1 MISLGFK
8 RAIVNT
14 IKETL
19 KDGTAMHP
27 RVICLGEI
35 LFDQISNQPG
45 LPLESVSSW
54 TSYPGGAPAN
64 VACALTK
71 LGTPSAFVGCVGEDE
86 LGRSLIDLLKSIP
99 VDTSGIQ
106 TYSAPTRTVLVLR
119 SETGD
124 RSFVAFGEQRDTT
137 EFADTHL
144 KADRIPVE
152 LFQHADYLVI
162 GTLLFAY
169 PESRAAIDR
178 ALELCEQFFVK
189 VVLDVN
195 WRPVFWKDQSIAPKM
210 IHEVIKRADYLK
222 MAEEEAEWLFETT
235 DPGVIAHRVESLE
248 GVLVTAGEK
257 GCAYCLS
264 QKEGKVPAFSI
275 EVEDTTGAGDSF
287 LAGFVHQLCQHQL
300 TEVKQDADRIVR
312 YASAAGAL
320 TTMRSGAIDA
330 QPTGAE
336 VDAFLFLQDQE
347 S

>member
-1 MISLGFK
+1 
-8 RAIVNT
+8 
-14 IKETL
+14 
-19 KDGTAMHP
+19 MHP

-35 LFDQISNQPG
+35 LFDCISNQPG
-45 LPLESVSSW
+45 LPLESVTSW

-71 LGTPSAFVGCVGEDE
+71 LGTPSAFVGCMGEDE
-86 LGRSLIDLLKSIP
+86 QGRSLVELLQTIG
-99 VDTSGIQ
+99 VDTAGIQ
-106 TYSAPTRTVLVLR
+106 THPTPTRTVLVLR

-124 RSFVAFGEQRDTT
+124 RSFVAFGGQRDTT

-144 KADRIPVE
+144 QANHIPTE

-162 GTLLFAY
+162 GTLLLAY
-169 PESRAAIDR
+169 PESRAAIER
-178 ALELCEQFFVK
+178 ALQLSEQFFVK

-195 WRPVFWKDQSIAPKM
+195 WRPVFWNDQTIAPRM
-210 IHEVIKRADYLK
+210 IHELIKRADYLK
-222 MAEEEAEWLFETT
+222 LAEEEAEWLFETT

-275 EVEDTTGAGDSF
+275 TVEDTTGAGDSF

-300 TEVKQDADRIVR
+300 TEVNQDADRIVR

-320 TTMRSGAIDA
+320 TTTRAGAIDA

-336 VDAFLFLQDQE
+336 VDAFLQQE
-347 S
+347 E

>member
-1 MISLGFK
+1 
-8 RAIVNT
+8 
-14 IKETL
+14 
-19 KDGTAMHP
+19 MHP

-35 LFDQISNQPG
+35 LFDCISNQPG
-45 LPLESVSSW
+45 LPLEAVTSW

-86 LGRSLIDLLKSIP
+86 QGRSLVDLLNTIK
-99 VDTSGIQ
+99 VDTTGIQ
-106 TYSAPTRTVLVLR
+106 THPAPTRTVLVLR
-119 SETGD
+119 SEMGD
-124 RSFVAFGEQRDTT
+124 RSFVAFGDKRNTT

-144 KADRIPVE
+144 KADRLPVE

-162 GTLLFAY
+162 GTLLLAY
-169 PESRAAIDR
+169 PESRAAIER
-178 ALELCEQFFVK
+178 ALELSEQFFVK

-195 WRPVFWKDQSIAPKM
+195 WRPVFWNDQSIAPGM
-210 IHEVIKRADYLK
+210 IHEVVKRADFLK
-222 MAEEEAEWLFETT
+222 LAEEEAEWLFDTT
-235 DPGVIAHRVESLE
+235 DPGVIAHRLETLE

-257 GCAYCLS
+257 GCTYCLS

-287 LAGFVHQLCQHQL
+287 LAGFVHQLCQHRL
-300 TEVKQDADRIVR
+300 KEISQDADRIVR

-320 TTMRSGAIDA
+320 TTMRAGAINA

-336 VDAFLFLQDQE
+336 VDAFLFLQQQG

>member
-1 MISLGFK
+1 
-8 RAIVNT
+8 
-14 IKETL
+14 
-19 KDGTAMHP
+19 MHP

-35 LFDQISNQPG
+35 LFDCISNQPG
-45 LPLESVSSW
+45 LPLESVTSW

-71 LGTPSAFVGCVGEDE
+71 LGTSSAFVGCVGEDE
-86 LGRSLIDLLKSIP
+86 QGRSLVELLHTIG
-99 VDTSGIQ
+99 VDTTGIQ
-106 TYSAPTRTVLVLR
+106 THSAPTRTVLVLR

-144 KADRIPVE
+144 QANQIPTE

-162 GTLLFAY
+162 GTLLLAY
-169 PESRAAIDR
+169 PESRAAIER
-178 ALELCEQFFVK
+178 ALQLSEQFFVK

-195 WRPVFWKDQSIAPKM
+195 WRPVFWNDQTIAPRM
-210 IHEVIKRADYLK
+210 IHELIKRADYLK
-222 MAEEEAEWLFETT
+222 LAEEEAEWLFETT

-257 GCAYCLS
+257 GCAYGLS

-275 EVEDTTGAGDSF
+275 AVEDTTGAGDSF

-300 TEVKQDADRIVR
+300 TEVNQDADRIVR

-320 TTMRSGAIDA
+320 TTTRAGAIDA

-336 VDAFLFLQDQE
+336 VDAFLQQE
-347 S
+347 E

>member
-1 MISLGFK
+1 
-8 RAIVNT
+8 
-14 IKETL
+14 
-19 KDGTAMHP
+19 MHP

-35 LFDQISNQPG
+35 LFDRISNQPG
-45 LPLESVSSW
+45 QPLEAVTSW

-86 LGRSLIDLLKSIP
+86 LGRSLLDLLKTTD
-99 VDTSGIQ
+99 VETSGIQ
-106 TYSAPTRTVLVLR
+106 TDPAPTRTVLVLR
-119 SETGD
+119 SETND
-124 RSFVAFGEQRDTT
+124 RSFVAFGDQRNTT

-162 GTLLFAY
+162 GTLLMAY
-169 PESRAAIDR
+169 PDSRAAIEQ
-178 ALELCEQFFVK
+178 ALEFAEQFFVK

-195 WRPVFWKDQSIAPKM
+195 WRPVFWNDPSLAPGI
-210 IHEVIKRADYLK
+210 IHELVKRSDFLK
-222 MAEEEAEWLFETT
+222 LAEEEADWLFETT
-235 DPGVIAHRVESLE
+235 DPGVIAHRLETLE

-257 GCAYCLS
+257 GCGYCLGG
-264 QKEGKVPAFSI
+264 KEGKVPAFSI

-287 LAGFVHQLCQHQL
+287 LAGFVHQLCQHSL
-300 TEVKQDADRIVR
+300 HHLSQDAESVVR

-320 TTMRSGAIDA
+320 TTTRSGAIDA

-336 VDAFLFLQDQE
+336 VDAFLFFQQQDSEQHGR
-347 S
+347 

>member
-1 MISLGFK
+1 
-8 RAIVNT
+8 
-14 IKETL
+14 
-19 KDGTAMHP
+19 MHP

-35 LFDQISNQPG
+35 LFDCISNQPG
-45 LPLESVSSW
+45 LPLESVTSW

-86 LGRSLIDLLKSIP
+86 AGRSLVELLKTVG
-99 VDTSGIQ
+99 VDTAGIQ
-106 TYSAPTRTVLVLR
+106 THPTATRTVLVLR

-124 RSFVAFGEQRDTT
+124 RSFVAFGENRDTT

-144 KADRIPVE
+144 QADQIPIE

-162 GTLLFAY
+162 GTLLLAY
-169 PESRAAIDR
+169 PESRAAIER
-178 ALELCEQFFVK
+178 ALQLSEQFFVK

-195 WRPVFWKDQSIAPKM
+195 WRPVFWEDQTIAPAM
-210 IHEVIKRADYLK
+210 IHNLIKRADYLK
-222 MAEEEAEWLFETT
+222 LAEEEAEWLFDTT

-275 EVEDTTGAGDSF
+275 AVEDTTGAGDSF

-300 TEVKQDADRIVR
+300 TEVNQDADRIVR

-320 TTMRSGAIDA
+320 TTTQTGAIDA

-336 VDAFLFLQDQE
+336 VDAFLQQRG
-347 S
+347 